1 MGPNSVLLSLVP
13 FANSL
18 YSDRKV
24 DQILV
29 SDRKDRQTDRQT
41 DGRKEGRKEGRKDR
55 KTERQK
61 DRKTERQTK

>member
-29 SDRKDRQTDRQT
+29 SDRKDRQTDRRT
-41 DGRKEGRKEGRKDR
+41 DGRKEGRKDR

-61 DRKTERQTK
+61 DRRNKHIVGHLS

>member
-1 MGPNSVLLSLVP
+1 MGPNSILLSLVP

-29 SDRKDRQTDRQT
+29 SDRKDRQTDRRT
-41 DGRKEGRKEGRKDR
+41 DGRKEG